1 MMVNAVRRFAES
13 FIAILAFILVM
24 VLLHWVT
31 FRAIGRRPEHSA
43 IGRRLHVVDCT
54 FSADGQ
60 RAISRSL
67 LDPWETRDTPL
78 ASLINLHDAAE
89 AFAPQ
94 RVDIGPL
101 FANHSVISPCGR
113 QVALATRDARV
124 VIFDLDRE
132 PGPSPTVPID
142 SVWPDWLSRI
152 HWSGDGDRIFGMG
165 HATIYVWSAK
175 NGQLLYRI
183 DDADH
188 PFESI
193 VIRDDQTFWSYNG
206 ERLQLHSADDGS
218 TIRSIE
224 GLPALRSFAVARDGG
239 QIIAVHDDGIAAID
253 AQDGGHLW
261 VKLAQRRFQH
271 PIAISADTRF
281 VAIATREINA
291 RAESAHRVHVY
302 ECDSGKPVAALDPQ
316 VGGVA
321 GIAFG
326 TDKRLYAWGDAGALS
341 SLDSEGWGLVW
352 RHSLLE
358 KREANRVSFPARP
371 LPARPLPARLLTDR
385 QVKADD
391 ANHLFAA
398 GRK

>member
-43 IGRRLHVVDCT
+43 IGRRLHVVDCS

-67 LDPWETRDTPL
+67 LDPWETRDAPL

-89 AFAPQ
+89 AFAPKP
-94 RVDIGPL
+94 VDIGPL

-124 VIFDLDRE
+124 VILHLE
-132 PGPSPTVPID
+132 SGTSPIVPID

-175 NGQLLYRI
+175 SGQLLYRI

-193 VIRDDQTFWSYNG
+193 VLRDDQTFWSYNG
-206 ERLQLHSADDGS
+206 ERLRLHSVADGS
-218 TIRSIE
+218 TIRSIG

-261 VKLAQRRFQH
+261 GKFAQGRFQH
-271 PIAISADTRF
+271 PIAISADARF
-281 VAIATREINA
+281 VAIATRETNA

-321 GIAFG
+321 GLAFG
-326 TDKRLYAWGDAGALS
+326 INKHLYAWGDAGALS
-341 SLDSEGWGLVW
+341 SLDSEDWGSVW

-358 KREANRVSFPARP
+358 KREASPVSF
-371 LPARPLPARLLTDR
+371 PARLLTDR
-385 QVKADD
+385 QGRADD

>member
-113 QVALATRDARV
+113 QVAVATRDARV
-124 VIFDLDRE
+124 VIFPLE

-152 HWSGDGDRIFGMG
+152 RWSADGDRIVGMG
-165 HATIYVWSAK
+165 HATLYVWSAK
-175 NGQLLYRI
+175 SGQLLYRI

-193 VIRDDQTFWSYNG
+193 VLRDDQTFWSYNG

-218 TIRSIE
+218 TIRSIK

-239 QIIAVHDDGIAAID
+239 QIVAVHDDGIAAID

-261 VKLAQRRFQH
+261 GKFAQRRFQH
-271 PIAISADTRF
+271 PIAISADARL
-281 VAIATREINA
+281 VAVATRETNA

-321 GIAFG
+321 GLAFG
-326 TDKRLYAWGDAGALS
+326 TDKHLYAWGDAGALS

-358 KREANRVSFPARP
+358 KREANPVSF
-371 LPARPLPARLLTDR
+371 PARLLTDR

>member
-13 FIAILAFILVM
+13 FIAILAFILAM

-43 IGRRLHVVDCT
+43 IGRRLHVVDCS

-113 QVALATRDARV
+113 QVAVATRDARV
-124 VIFDLDRE
+124 VIFPLE

-152 HWSGDGDRIFGMG
+152 HWSADGDRIVGMG
-165 HATIYVWSAK
+165 HATLYVWSAK
-175 NGQLLYRI
+175 SGQLLYRI

-193 VIRDDQTFWSYNG
+193 VLRDDQTFWSYNG

-218 TIRSIE
+218 TIRSIK

-239 QIIAVHDDGIAAID
+239 QIVAVHDDGIAAID

-261 VKLAQRRFQH
+261 GKFAQRRFQH
-271 PIAISADTRF
+271 PIAISADARL
-281 VAIATREINA
+281 VAVATRETNA

-321 GIAFG
+321 GLAFG
-326 TDKRLYAWGDAGALS
+326 TDKHLYAWGDAGALS

-358 KREANRVSFPARP
+358 KREANPVSF
-371 LPARPLPARLLTDR
+371 PARLLTDR
-385 QVKADD
+385 QGKADD
-391 ANHLFAA
+391 ANHLFAV
-398 GRK
+398 GR

>member
-1 MMVNAVRRFAES
+1 
-13 FIAILAFILVM
+13 
-24 VLLHWVT
+24 
-31 FRAIGRRPEHSA
+31 
-43 IGRRLHVVDCT
+43 
-54 FSADGQ
+54 
-60 RAISRSL
+60 
-67 LDPWETRDTPL
+67 
-78 ASLINLHDAAE
+78 LINLHDAAE

-152 HWSGDGDRIFGMG
+152 HWSGDGDRIVGMG
-165 HATIYVWSAK
+165 HATLYVWSAK
-175 NGQLLYRI
+175 SGQLLYRI

-193 VIRDDQTFWSYNG
+193 VLRDDQTFWSYNG

-218 TIRSIE
+218 TIRSIK

-239 QIIAVHDDGIAAID
+239 QIVAVHDDGIAAID

-261 VKLAQRRFQH
+261 GKFAQRRFQH
-271 PIAISADTRF
+271 PIAISADARL
-281 VAIATREINA
+281 VAVATRETNA

-321 GIAFG
+321 GLAFG
-326 TDKRLYAWGDAGALS
+326 TDKHLYAWGDAGALS

-358 KREANRVSFPARP
+358 KREANPVSF
-371 LPARPLPARLLTDR
+371 PARLLTDR

-398 GRK
+398 GR

>member
-1 MMVNAVRRFAES
+1 MTVNAFRRFAES

-43 IGRRLHVVDCT
+43 IGRRLHVVDCS

-60 RAISRSL
+60 RALSRSL
-67 LDPWETRDTPL
+67 LDPWETRDAPL
-78 ASLINLHDAAE
+78 ASLINLHDAAD
-89 AFAPQ
+89 AFAPK
-94 RVDIGPL
+94 RVDIGAI

-113 QVALATRDARV
+113 QVALATRDARL
-124 VIFDLDRE
+124 VIFDLDLE
-132 PGPSPTVPID
+132 SDASPTVSID

-165 HATIYVWSAK
+165 DATIYAWSAK
-175 NGQLLYRI
+175 SGKILYRI
-183 DDADH
+183 NDADH

-206 ERLQLHSADDGS
+206 QRLRLHSADDGS

-224 GLPALRSFAVARDGG
+224 GLPAFRSFAVARGG
-239 QIIAVHDDGIAAID
+239 RQIIAVHDNGIAAID
-253 AQDGGHLW
+253 EQDGAHLW
-261 VKLAQRRFQH
+261 GKFAQHRFQN
-271 PIAISADTRF
+271 PIAISADTRL
-281 VAIATREINA
+281 VAIATRETNA

-302 ECDSGKPVAALDPQ
+302 ECDSGKPIAALDPQ

-321 GIAFG
+321 GLAFG
-326 TDKRLYAWGDAGALS
+326 TDKHLYAWGDAGALS

-358 KREANRVSFPARP
+358 RRSANAVSFPARF
-371 LPARPLPARLLTDR
+371 LTDR
-385 QVKADD
+385 QVKVDD

-398 GRK
+398 GR

>member
-13 FIAILAFILVM
+13 FIAILAFILAM

-43 IGRRLHVVDCT
+43 IGRRLHVVDCS

-113 QVALATRDARV
+113 QVAVATRDARV
-124 VIFDLDRE
+124 LIFPLE

-152 HWSGDGDRIFGMG
+152 HWSADGDRIFGMG
-165 HATIYVWSAK
+165 HATLYVWSAK
-175 NGQLLYRI
+175 SGQLLYRI

-193 VIRDDQTFWSYNG
+193 VLRDDQTFWSYNG

-239 QIIAVHDDGIAAID
+239 QIVAVHDDGIAAID

-261 VKLAQRRFQH
+261 GKFAQRRFQH
-271 PIAISADTRF
+271 PIAISADARL
-281 VAIATREINA
+281 VAVATRETNA

-321 GIAFG
+321 GLAFG
-326 TDKRLYAWGDAGALS
+326 TDKHLYAWGDAGALS

-358 KREANRVSFPARP
+358 KREANPVSF
-371 LPARPLPARLLTDR
+371 PARLLTDR
-385 QVKADD
+385 QGKADD

>member
-13 FIAILAFILVM
+13 FIAILAFILAM

-43 IGRRLHVVDCT
+43 IGRRLHVVDCS

-113 QVALATRDARV
+113 QVAVATRDARV
-124 VIFDLDRE
+124 VIFPLE

-152 HWSGDGDRIFGMG
+152 HWSADGDRIVGMG
-165 HATIYVWSAK
+165 HATLYVWSAK
-175 NGQLLYRI
+175 SGQLLYRI

-193 VIRDDQTFWSYNG
+193 VLRDDQTFWSYNG

-218 TIRSIE
+218 TIRSIK

-261 VKLAQRRFQH
+261 GKFAQRRFQH
-271 PIAISADTRF
+271 PIAISADARL
-281 VAIATREINA
+281 VAVATRETNA

-321 GIAFG
+321 GLAFG
-326 TDKRLYAWGDAGALS
+326 TDKHLYAWGDAGALS

-358 KREANRVSFPARP
+358 KREANPVSF
-371 LPARPLPARLLTDR
+371 PARLLTDR

>member
-13 FIAILAFILVM
+13 FIAILAFILAM

-43 IGRRLHVVDCT
+43 IGRRLHVVDCS

-113 QVALATRDARV
+113 QVAVATRDARV
-124 VIFDLDRE
+124 VIFPLE

-152 HWSGDGDRIFGMG
+152 HWSADGDRIVGMG
-165 HATIYVWSAK
+165 HATLYVWSAK
-175 NGQLLYRI
+175 SGQLLYRI

-193 VIRDDQTFWSYNG
+193 VLRDDQTFWSYNG

-218 TIRSIE
+218 TIRSIK

-239 QIIAVHDDGIAAID
+239 QIVAVHDDGIAAID

-261 VKLAQRRFQH
+261 GKFAQRRFQH
-271 PIAISADTRF
+271 PIAISADARL
-281 VAIATREINA
+281 VAIATRETNA

-321 GIAFG
+321 GLAFG
-326 TDKRLYAWGDAGALS
+326 TDKHLYAWGDAGALS

-358 KREANRVSFPARP
+358 KREANPVSF
-371 LPARPLPARLLTDR
+371 PARLLTDR